1 MGVGAR
7 PAASGAASSSALA
20 ADAVGEG
27 CGVGVDVGTG
37 VSVGSGVLVGAG
49 VLVPVGGC
57 ALGVAE
63 AGAGVAVGA
72 GGKGVGGTAG
82 AATPHPANR
91 AAKTIIGKTRT
102 NLSLKLSVRI
112 NTLHLFYSKSFI
124 SKSFIPSWAMS

>member
-1 MGVGAR
+1 MGVGGRLATNV
-7 PAASGAASSSALA
+7 ATSSSALA

-27 CGVGVDVGTG
+27 CGVGEDVGTG

-63 AGAGVAVGA
+63 AGAGVAAGA
-72 GGKGVGGTAG
+72 GGIGVGGTAG

-91 AAKTIIGKTRT
+91 AAKMTIGKTRT

-112 NTLHLFYSKSFI
+112 NTLHLSY